1 MSKHLKFIILTSN
14 LILENYGIVSN
25 NNIYKDISLLFRINN
40 ILPSTSSAISGLIL
54 FQILLMFNN
63 LEFISNSEEKG
74 NKIKKENNKSN
85 EEKQFDCSLYKDIN
99 VNLAQ
104 NIYLF
109 YNNYKK

>member
-1 MSKHLKFIILTSN
+1 M
-14 LILENYGIVSN
+14 ENYGIVSN
-25 NNIYKDISLLFRINN
+25 NNIYKDISFLFRINN

-54 FQILLMFNN
+54 FQILLMFND
-63 LEFISNSEEKG
+63 LEFIEFISNSEEKG
-74 NKIKKENNKSN
+74 NEIKKENNKSN

-109 YNNYKK
+109 YNII